1 MEPLWMDHKINHLE
15 KTHGD
20 EYKLHHEPW
29 LYGEFQ
35 HLGVKNSAHVYFMA
49 AWNITEARDPSV
61 WS

>member
-1 MEPLWMDHKINHLE
+1 MDHKINHLE
-15 KTHGD
+15 KTHSD
-20 EYKLHHEPW
+20 EYQLHHEPW

-61 WS
+61 